1 MIVALTVI
9 LANVL
14 SFSEQGISLGNGQ
27 EQKTAVTES
36 SEKADL
42 DNILEGKW
50 NDEIGSGRIGIWKT
64 LLKTVPQH
72 MWIGTGPGTVADRAD
87 IVYERYVPET
97 GRTLKAR
104 VDNAHNEFLEYL
116 VCEGTIGLLLYLLLL
131 MVTCVRNLRSGRT
144 EKKLL
149 LTAMGS
155 YWIQSFFGL
164 GLILVLPIVFVF
176 WGLLN
181 QSEK

>member
-1 MIVALTVI
+1 M
-9 LANVL
+9 
-14 SFSEQGISLGNGQ
+14 
-27 EQKTAVTES
+27 
-36 SEKADL
+36 
-42 DNILEGKW
+42 
-50 NDEIGSGRIGIWKT
+50 
-64 LLKTVPQH
+64 
-72 MWIGTGPGTVADRAD
+72 
-87 IVYERYVPET
+87 
-97 GRTLKAR
+97 
-104 VDNAHNEFLEYL
+104 DNAHNEFLEYL